1 MSEKEDKK
9 GFLQSFTGKFKK
21 VSLDDEPDELM
32 LKYGDIKLKGPGGD
46 EEQSGIHAA
55 STSFF
60 FSENRDGLS
69 SKEDDRPEM
78 GMTQE
83 ISGILD
89 AIKQGR
95 GPSSQQNKPKGI
107 VEEAENKQAAQEL
120 KPIGVTQEVNGILE
134 ALGRSNKISQSDREK
149 KPVEAQTWTPKKEE
163 FSQAFA
169 KIKNEKENAGK
180 PEEPQFGTQE
190 IARIISEVTG
200 EKTETIR
207 PVELIPE
214 KEEEPV
220 PVPQDERSQQ
230 MFQENEVELPEKEEY
245 EEIAEEPYDDEV
257 YEPELEESKPKGNF
271 GRRLK
276 AFFKNLVT
284 LPEAQ
289 QGEDPFAEDDWEE
302 TQTPAETPAQESVW
316 IEDEEEDFSI
326 RPELFFQD
334 DQEED
339 VSEQSKGANG
349 GKANIEPYEELTVD
363 RSEKTELEEKTQEET
378 PEKLTVETAGGEEES
393 ETIGQETDDISVSS
407 ELQETADRPI
417 DETTAEDAGL
427 DSEIRKKETE
437 DTPDQPVKSL
447 SIASEEKVPV
457 TNVPE
462 KPEQAQRETVEEKKD
477 SVLPREEQETEAEGA
492 SAELNGLEE
501 EKLDDKARNQPNR
514 EPAKAS
520 REKPVSRYEK
530 AFGKVKPAPTQ
541 KNRVIRIDPEMTK
554 ILSAQEA
561 AKLYCERRE
570 LPEIDL
576 DGPVIGDLLR
586 EEDQSA
592 AQVTVIPAGREKTK
606 TTEPKIEAAEKSANE
621 KTPNGDKPDKPSV
634 QSVTINLADL
644 QAGKKIRHHENTKL
658 FHYEPQLPVIHTAAG
673 KFGENLRAECAI
685 SRQSFQQKAQEDRR
699 QTLKREK
706 SESTEEVFE
715 PIKKK
720 RPKEKIKK
728 RRFAIF
734 SSQEEEDPEDV
745 MPQPQKVEWVE
756 DYTEPSDAFAIKKE
770 IFKNMKNLLIRMG
783 LLTGLMVLSV
793 AATVLARLNLPNVPD
808 VLITN
813 SPLYLGVTLFL
824 LLAAG
829 AVSLTTLKNG
839 FLSVPR
845 LKGNADAP
853 VAFAWAAAAIQ
864 ILVGFFSAGRFTNTD
879 LSLYANLAV
888 LALLLN
894 TWGKLMIVRRVK
906 LNFKFICSPDEKYA
920 AKIYNERESAVEM
933 CRGLGVGEPIIAYQK
948 KTGFLSNF
956 LQLSYEPDPSEA
968 FAGKISFLSA
978 GLSLVLGMVS
988 YFVSRDLFAAVS
1000 AFALSMCVC
1009 VPMCT
1014 MLTMNFPVFRLC
1026 KKVSKLDAMIV
1037 GYPGIRQF
1045 ADTNAVVL
1053 DCNTLFPKNAVVLHG
1068 VKAFE
1073 TRLLDKA
1080 LLEAA
1085 AILKSVDSPL
1095 YHVFEQIVSEER
1107 QLPPVDSLSYEDERG
1122 LMGWV
1127 HGKRVLVG
1135 NRNLLENHGVT
1146 PPDRSIELEHTQN
1159 GRQVT
1164 YISSAGELV
1173 AMLITDYDFSPT
1185 MKQEL
1190 QRLEDNG
1197 VSFLVST
1204 TDPNVTAKL
1213 ISDRFG
1219 LFFRSV
1225 KILGAQYAKRF
1236 KDLEGEEETSA
1247 RAYLATQGRVN
1258 VLARVLAACVRARGN
1273 MTAALVLQRLTV
1285 LLSFLMVTF
1294 LTVVSGVAQIGA
1306 LEITLYSVFWVV
1318 VTLLVT
1324 TIRKP

>member
-1 MSEKEDKK
+1 MQEKEDKK

-21 VSLDDEPDELM
+21 ISLDDEPDELM
-32 LKYGDIKLKGPGGD
+32 LKYGDIKLKGPGGG
-46 EEQSGIHAA
+46 EGQSGIHAA
-55 STSFF
+55 RTSFF
-60 FSENRDGLS
+60 FSENRDGQS
-69 SKEDDRPEM
+69 PKAGDRPEI

-95 GPSSQQNKPKGI
+95 GPSSQQNKPKA
-107 VEEAENKQAAQEL
+107 AEDTGKKQAAQEL

-134 ALGRSNKISQSDREK
+134 ALGRSNKISQPEQPEE
-149 KPVEAQTWTPKKEE
+149 PVRAQTWTPKKEE
-163 FSQAFA
+163 FSQAFE
-169 KIKNEKENAGK
+169 KIKNEKENASQ
-180 PEEPQFGTQE
+180 PENPQFGTQE

-200 EKTETIR
+200 ERAETIR

-214 KEEEPV
+214 KEEQPA
-220 PVPQDERSQQ
+220 PIPQEELPGQLPP
-230 MFQENEVELPEKEEY
+230 ENESGLPEEAEY
-245 EEIAEEPYDDEV
+245 EEGLEEPDGGEEYGQ
-257 YEPELEESKPKGNF
+257 EPEDEQKPKLGF

-302 TQTPAETPAQESVW
+302 ARIPEEVPAQEAVW
-316 IEDEEEDFSI
+316 ADDEEEDFSI

-334 DQEED
+334 DQEEASRKQPERPNGRKTD
-339 VSEQSKGANG
+339 ADSRKELETGRLEQTAPEEEAKKEAPMEPAADAGDGWEESEGSEEKADEASADSKPQEAAGQEDHGQGEAPEASGPEAGGQEQQDEQAPPVENPLADGGEKEIAAEAPEKAEKDPEKAVESEQAHAPQQAEQEAETPQDKIEAEEG
-349 GKANIEPYEELTVD
+349 GEAQNQQD
-363 RSEKTELEEKTQEET
+363 QEKTEA
-378 PEKLTVETAGGEEES
+378 V
-393 ETIGQETDDISVSS
+393 
-407 ELQETADRPI
+407 
-417 DETTAEDAGL
+417 
-427 DSEIRKKETE
+427 
-437 DTPDQPVKSL
+437 
-447 SIASEEKVPV
+447 
-457 TNVPE
+457 
-462 KPEQAQRETVEEKKD
+462 
-477 SVLPREEQETEAEGA
+477 
-492 SAELNGLEE
+492 
-501 EKLDDKARNQPNR
+501 
-514 EPAKAS
+514 S

-541 KNRVIRIDPEMTK
+541 KNRVIRIDPETVK
-554 ILSAQEA
+554 PLTAREA
-561 AKLYCERRE
+561 ARLYCEHRE
-570 LPEIDL
+570 LPAVDL
-576 DGPVIGDLLR
+576 GGLAIGELLQ
-586 EEDQSA
+586 EENQTA
-592 AQVTVIPAGREKTK
+592 AQVTVLSGGRDRAQATG
-606 TTEPKIEAAEKSANE
+606 PKAAERQVNE
-621 KTPNGDKPDKPSV
+621 KPRRENKPDKPSV
-634 QSVTINLADL
+634 QAVTINLADL

-658 FHYEPQLPVIHTAAG
+658 FHYEPQLPVVHTAAG
-673 KFGENLRAECAI
+673 KFGENLRAECAV
-685 SRQSFQQKAQEDRR
+685 SRQAIQHKAQQERK
-699 QTLKREK
+699 QNLERE
-706 SESTEEVFE
+706 EAEEAFE
-715 PIKKK
+715 PVKKK
-720 RPKEKIKK
+720 RTKEKVKK
-728 RRFAIF
+728 RHFAIF

-745 MPQPQKVEWVE
+745 MPQPRQVELVE
-756 DYTEPSDAFAIKKE
+756 DYKEPSDAFAIKKE
-770 IFKNMKNLLIRMG
+770 IFKNLKNLLIRTG
-783 LLTGLMVLSV
+783 VLAGLMILSA
-793 AATVLARLNLPNVPD
+793 AATVLARLNLPDVPD

-813 SPLYLGVTLFL
+813 SPLYLSVTLVL

-853 VAFAWAAAAIQ
+853 VAFAWAAAVVQ
-864 ILVGFFSAGRFTNTD
+864 ILVGFFSADRFTNTD

-894 TWGKLMIVRRVK
+894 AWGKLTLVRRVK

-920 AKIYNERESAVEM
+920 AKIYNDRESAVEM

-948 KTGFLSNF
+948 KAGFLSNF
-956 LQLSYEPDPSEA
+956 LQLSYEPDPSEE
-968 FAGKISFLSA
+968 FAGRISFLGA
-978 GLSLVLGMVS
+978 GLSLALGVVS
-988 YFVSRDLFAAVS
+988 YFISRDLFAAVS

-1026 KKVSKLDAMIV
+1026 KRVSKLDAMIV

-1085 AILKSVDSPL
+1085 AMLKSVDSPL

-1107 QLPPVDSLSYEDERG
+1107 RLPAVDSLSYEDERG

-1146 PPDRSIELEHTQN
+1146 PPDRSVELEHTQN

-1164 YISSAGELV
+1164 YIASAGELV
-1173 AMLITDYDFSPT
+1173 AMLITNYDFSPA

-1213 ISDRFG
+1213 VSDRFG

-1225 KILGAQYAKRF
+1225 KVLGAEYAKRF
-1236 KDLEGEEETSA
+1236 KDLEGEEEASA

-1258 VLARVLAACVRARGN
+1258 VLARVLAACVRVRGN

-1285 LLSFLMVTF
+1285 LLSFLMAAF

-1306 LEITLYSVFWVV
+1306 LEITLYSIFWVV

-1324 TIRKP
+1324 VIRKP